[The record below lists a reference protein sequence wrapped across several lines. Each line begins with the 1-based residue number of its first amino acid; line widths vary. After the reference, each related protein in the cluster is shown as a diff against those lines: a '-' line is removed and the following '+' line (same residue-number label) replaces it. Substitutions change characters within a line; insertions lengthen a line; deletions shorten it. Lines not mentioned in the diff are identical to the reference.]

1 MGFNG
6 RHGAVL
12 PGGSTPHRQDE
23 RGAMHTSGSTGEPT
37 AHAEVRGGGGAARS
51 ATLMNEATGT
61 EIAADV
67 TTSDLDVAD
76 AADAEAPAIVTLVES
91 YRWRARRTPAAAAKR
106 GVDVVLGALLSLTAL
121 PLIGLLAVIGAVH
134 FRAFP
139 FFTQTRLGHG
149 GDEFTILK
157 LRSLPADTRPYA
169 LKSAIG
175 ELELSW
181 FSRLLRTTKLD
192 ELPQLLQVVTGQ
204 LSLIGPR
211 PKMPD
216 HFEPVTP
223 EYQHTRT
230 RVRQGCSCIWQV
242 GVATSGLPNESPQFD
257 YFYLLHGG
265 LRLDA
270 WVMWRTLLTVLCVA
284 RPIDLDDVPQWVRG
298 KGWLEQDEAADTLV

>member
-1 MGFNG
+1 MHAN
-6 RHGAVL
+6 
-12 PGGSTPHRQDE
+12 E
-23 RGAMHTSGSTGEPT
+23 RTCDCTDHTEALG
-37 AHAEVRGGGGAARS
+37 GGGGASRS
-51 ATLMNEATGT
+51 TTFASDASGA
-61 EIAADV
+61 EIATNRV
-67 TTSDLDVAD
+67 GHDLDIEETAD
-76 AADAEAPAIVTLVES
+76 LEVPAIVTLVES
-91 YRWRARRTPAAAAKR
+91 YRWQARRTPAAAVKR
-106 GVDVVLGALLSLTAL
+106 GVDVMLGAALSLAAL
-121 PLIGLLAVIGAVH
+121 PLIGLLAMMGALH

-169 LKSAIG
+169 LKAAIG

-192 ELPQLLQVVTGQ
+192 ELPQLLQVVSGQ

-270 WVMWRTLLTVLCVA
+270 WVMWRTMLTVLCIA
-284 RPIDLDDVPQWVRG
+284 RPIDLDDIPQWVRG
-298 KGWLEQDEAADTLV
+298 KGWLEQDEAANDLI